1 MMSNMKQYAEEF
13 KESVIARMLPPNNE
27 GIPELA
33 METGIPKDTLYSWRI
48 KHRKSK
54 VNRIAKTDQTGGFS
68 SEEIYSIV
76 VETASM
82 NENEMSAYCR
92 RKGLYAER
100 IEVWRKHCQQANMI
114 RSARADRGLIGKQAQ
129 RIKSLESELRRKD
142 KALAETAALLVLKK
156 KVREILAGP
165 EDEW

>member
-1 MMSNMKQYAEEF
+1 MMESMKQYAEEF
-13 KESVIARMLPPNNE
+13 KESVIARMLPPNNTD
-27 GIPELA
+27 IPKLA

-54 VNRIAKTDQTGGFS
+54 VERITGSDQTGSFS
-68 SEEIYSIV
+68 SEEIYGIV
-76 VETASM
+76 VETAGM
-82 NENEMSAYCR
+82 NENELSAYCR
-92 RKGLYAER
+92 RKGLYSEQ
-100 IEVWRKHCQQANMI
+100 IDIWRKRCEQANAVQ
-114 RSARADRGLIGKQAQ
+114 SARAERGLISKQAQ

-165 EDEW
+165 EDE

>member
-1 MMSNMKQYAEEF
+1 MKQYAEEF
-13 KESVIARMLPPNNE
+13 KESVIARMLPPNNV

-33 METGIPKDTLYSWRI
+33 METGIPKDTLYTWRI

-54 VNRIAKTDQTGGFS
+54 VKWIAGTDQRGSYS

-82 NENEMSAYCR
+82 NENELSAYCR
-92 RKGLYAER
+92 RKGLYSEQ
-100 IEVWRKHCQQANMI
+100 IDVWRKQCQQANEGQ
-114 RSARADRGLIGKQAQ
+114 SARADRGLIGKQAQ

>member
-1 MMSNMKQYAEEF
+1 MKQYAEEF

-54 VNRIAKTDQTGGFS
+54 VDRAAKTDRTGGFS

-82 NENEMSAYCR
+82 NENELSVYCR
-92 RKGLYAER
+92 RKGLYAEQ
-100 IEVWRKHCQQANMI
+100 IDIWRKHCQQANSAQ
-114 RSARADRGLIGKQAQ
+114 SARADRGLIGKHVQK
-129 RIKSLESELRRKD
+129 IKSLESELRRKD

>member
-54 VNRIAKTDQTGGFS
+54 VDRIAKTDQTGGFS
-68 SEEIYSIV
+68 SEEKFSIV
-76 VETASM
+76 VETSSM
-82 NENEMSAYCR
+82 NENELSAYCR
-92 RKGLYAER
+92 HKGLYAEQ
-100 IEVWRKHCQQANMI
+100 INGWRKHCQQANAA

>member
-1 MMSNMKQYAEEF
+1 MMQTMKQYAEEF
-13 KESVIARMLPPNNE
+13 KESVIARMLPPKNE

-33 METGIPKDTLYSWRI
+33 IETGIPKDTLYSWRI

-54 VNRIAKTDQTGGFS
+54 MDEVTQTDQTGGFS

-82 NENEMSAYCR
+82 NENELSAYCR
-92 RKGLYAER
+92 RKGLYAEQ
-100 IEVWRKHCQQANMI
+100 IDVWRKHCQQANAF
-114 RSARADRGLIGKQAQ
+114 RSARADRGLIGKQAR

>member
-1 MMSNMKQYAEEF
+1 MKQYAEEF
-13 KESVIARMLPPNNE
+13 KESVIARMLPPNNAD
-27 GIPELA
+27 IPELA
-33 METGIPKDTLYSWRI
+33 MATGIPKDTLYSWRI

-54 VNRIAKTDQTGGFS
+54 VNRIARADQTGSFS
-68 SEEIYSIV
+68 SEEIYAIV

-82 NENEMSAYCR
+82 NENELSAYCR
-92 RKGLYAER
+92 RKGLYCEQ
-100 IEVWRKHCQQANMI
+100 IDVWRKHCQQAN
-114 RSARADRGLIGKQAQ
+114 AAQNTRADRGLIGKQAQ

>member
-1 MMSNMKQYAEEF
+1 MKQYAEEF
-13 KESVIARMLPPNNE
+13 KESVIARMLPPNNAN
-27 GIPELA
+27 IPELA

-54 VNRIAKTDQTGGFS
+54 VNRIAGTDQAGNFS
-68 SEEIYSIV
+68 SEEIYAIV

-82 NENEMSAYCR
+82 NENELSAYCR
-92 RKGLYAER
+92 RKGLYCEQ
-100 IEVWRKHCQQANMI
+100 IDVWRKHCQQAN
-114 RSARADRGLIGKQAQ
+114 AAQNTRADRGLIGKQVQ
-129 RIKSLESELRRKD
+129 RIKSLELELRRKD

>member
-1 MMSNMKQYAEEF
+1 MMQTMKQYAEEF

-54 VNRIAKTDQTGGFS
+54 VEPIAKTDQTGGFS

-82 NENEMSAYCR
+82 NENELSAYCR
-92 RKGLYAER
+92 RQGLYAEQ
-100 IEVWRKHCQQANMI
+100 IDVWRKHCQQANSAQ
-114 RSARADRGLIGKQAQ
+114 SARADRGLIGKQAQ

-156 KVREILAGP
+156 KVREILAGA

>member
-1 MMSNMKQYAEEF
+1 MMWSMKQYAEEF

-27 GIPELA
+27 GVPELA

-54 VNRIAKTDQTGGFS
+54 VDRIAKTDQTGGFS

-82 NENEMSAYCR
+82 NENELSAYCR
-92 RKGLYAER
+92 RKGLYAEQ
-100 IEVWRKHCQQANMI
+100 IDIWRKHCQQANSAQ
-114 RSARADRGLIGKQAQ
+114 SARADRGLINKQAQ

-142 KALAETAALLVLKK
+142 KALA
-156 KVREILAGP
+156 
-165 EDEW
+165 

>member
-1 MMSNMKQYAEEF
+1 MMQTMKQYAEEF
-13 KESVIARMLPPNNE
+13 KESVIARMLPPKNE

-54 VNRIAKTDQTGGFS
+54 VDRIAKTDRTGGFS
-68 SEEIYSIV
+68 SEEIYCIV

-82 NENEMSAYCR
+82 NENELSAYCR
-92 RKGLYAER
+92 RKGLYAEQ
-100 IEVWRKHCQQANMI
+100 IDVWRKHCQQANAV

-165 EDEW
+165 EDEL

>member
-1 MMSNMKQYAEEF
+1 MKQYAEEF
-13 KESVIARMLPPNNE
+13 KDSVIARMLPPNNE

-48 KHRKSK
+48 KHRKTK
-54 VNRIAKTDQTGGFS
+54 VDKVAETERTGGLS

-82 NENEMSAYCR
+82 NENELSAYCR
-92 RKGLYAER
+92 RKGLYAEQ
-100 IEVWRKHCQQANMI
+100 IEVWRKHCQQANAVG
-114 RSARADRGLIGKQAQ
+114 SARADRGLIGKQAQ